1 MATDNSQGLQPM
13 SPSSQCLNSYLS
25 LCIIG
30 IAESEILIDVEKI
43 MIPVR
48 NDLIRV
54 NPAFSSIVVR
64 KNGRQYWKLVKVKF
78 EDHIVIPTFP
88 KDLSRESYTQH
99 FDHYLSKIGLEK
111 LRETQPLWELHIIN
125 YPTRTAEGTMIFKM
139 HHALGDG
146 FSIMGAIFS
155 VLKRADNSSLPLTFP
170 SSYSSKT
177 DEIQRMNIW
186 RSGLNLVSGCFNTVY
201 DIVSSMMH
209 TTFFGD
215 NISSIRSGINSVE
228 SQPMHTTRTIFSLDD
243 IRQVKSKIGV
253 TVNDI
258 VVGVIFYG
266 VHLYTKMMDQSP
278 TSTQKTAL
286 VVLNTRMLLGYRSI
300 DEMLKRDMWGNQFS
314 FMHLPLPNY
323 SDEEKVDLKKVIFQ
337 AKEIIKRNKNS
348 IAVHL
353 NGLLISFMDRI
364 RGSEAV
370 SKYLHSVLKNTSFT
384 ISNLVGPMEKLA
396 IADHPI
402 SNIYFTVTGAP
413 QSLIFLVMSY
423 NGQLTIAVSVE
434 KGFIDSQLLGSCMNE
449 AFKKI
454 AEDTSI

>member
-1 MATDNSQGLQPM
+1 
-13 SPSSQCLNSYLS
+13 
-25 LCIIG
+25 
-30 IAESEILIDVEKI
+30 
-43 MIPVR
+43 
-48 NDLIRV
+48 
-54 NPAFSSIVVR
+54 
-64 KNGRQYWKLVKVKF
+64 
-78 EDHIVIPTFP
+78 
-88 KDLSRESYTQH
+88 
-99 FDHYLSKIGLEK
+99 
-111 LRETQPLWELHIIN
+111 
-125 YPTRTAEGTMIFKM
+125 
-139 HHALGDG
+139 
-146 FSIMGAIFS
+146 
-155 VLKRADNSSLPLTFP
+155 
-170 SSYSSKT
+170 
-177 DEIQRMNIW
+177 
-186 RSGLNLVSGCFNTVY
+186 
-201 DIVSSMMH
+201 
-209 TTFFGD
+209 
-215 NISSIRSGINSVE
+215 
-228 SQPMHTTRTIFSLDD
+228 
-243 IRQVKSKIGV
+243 
-253 TVNDI
+253 
-258 VVGVIFYG
+258 
-266 VHLYTKMMDQSP
+266 MMDQSP